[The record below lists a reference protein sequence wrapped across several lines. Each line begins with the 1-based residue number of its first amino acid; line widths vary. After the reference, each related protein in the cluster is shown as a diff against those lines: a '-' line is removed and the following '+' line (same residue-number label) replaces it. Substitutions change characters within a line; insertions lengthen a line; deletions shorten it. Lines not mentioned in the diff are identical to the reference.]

1 MEREQDEKRGE
12 GADEEDQVVPGLVES
27 LLGFCTRVSFV
38 SSIPKKVSLKSR
50 MSPPNKEKVLPSR
63 YWLGSCSRT
72 RRTEE
77 RKYKPTI
84 SVQKRTREVVVSET
98 CEPPETEE
106 DGTQRV
112 ERPREEV

>member
-1 MEREQDEKRGE
+1 
-12 GADEEDQVVPGLVES
+12 
-27 LLGFCTRVSFV
+27 
-38 SSIPKKVSLKSR
+38 

-106 DGTQRV
+106 AMVPNASNDRERKYKKFLV
-112 ERPREEV
+112 EEPTRNAMNARERYWESCSAVTLME